1 MTQTEVRSRI
11 RRHRHSFKCE
21 YKQHETALSNFIW
34 NKRLNRNEDGEIT
47 EPDIKWDILKKC
59 NLYKPGQK
67 SCDLCLSEKM
77 FIILNQKSPKCIN
90 KKSDISNKCIHTKAY
105 FYSELKDKSELNNNV
120 DVIIWKVTGRGL
132 GPANLTPAPNSLEP
146 WLFADDIKIS
156 PHRVHRCS
164 QIPTTKCTATM
175 RIRGHLTPPKRAVP
189 YGSNPGNGNKVNLYL
204 SEYFTWAL
212 IPNNSTYTYRHTYTQ
227 TDRRNQNMI

>member
-1 MTQTEVRSRI
+1 M
-11 RRHRHSFKCE
+11 
-21 YKQHETALSNFIW
+21 
-34 NKRLNRNEDGEIT
+34 
-47 EPDIKWDILKKC
+47 
-59 NLYKPGQK
+59 
-67 SCDLCLSEKM
+67 
-77 FIILNQKSPKCIN
+77 
-90 KKSDISNKCIHTKAY
+90 
-105 FYSELKDKSELNNNV
+105 
-120 DVIIWKVTGRGL
+120 TGRGL

-156 PHRVHRCS
+156 PHRVHCCS

-212 IPNNSTYTYRHTYTQ
+212 IPNNSTYINTHIQTYIH
-227 TDRRNQNMI
+227 TDRQTEPKYNVEVMNMALKQNISPYSI